1 MLRCSSVVVTL
12 FIVLT
17 PLTTEIAFSRPIF
30 PSSQYPEVQSEINL
44 PICYIQTAD
53 GRTLNLQKLCGK
65 VSPINNNLSSR
76 IPKGKFRRGSG
87 SGYASDSV

>member
-1 MLRCSSVVVTL
+1 MFRYSSVAITL
-12 FIVLT
+12 SIVLA
-17 PLTTEIAFSRPIF
+17 PLMTEVAFSRPLS
-30 PSSQYPEVQSEINL
+30 PSSQYPEVQSEIDL
-44 PICYIQTAD
+44 PICYITAN

>member
-17 PLTTEIAFSRPIF
+17 PLISEVAFSRPLS
-30 PSSQYPEVQSEINL
+30 PSSQYPEVQSESDL
-44 PICYIQTAD
+44 PICYITAD
-53 GRTLNLQKLCGK
+53 GRTLNLQKLCGE

-76 IPKGKFRRGSG
+76 IPKEKFRRVSG